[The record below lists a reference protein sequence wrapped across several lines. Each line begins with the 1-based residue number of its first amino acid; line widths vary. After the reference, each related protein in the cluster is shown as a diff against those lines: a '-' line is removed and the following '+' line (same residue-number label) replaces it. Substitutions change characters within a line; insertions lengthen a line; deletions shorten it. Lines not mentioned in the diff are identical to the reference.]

1 MRGLLWVVSLGIA
14 TLVVLVVIGV
24 QVVVPAVVAAAVGG
38 SPALAGQHVTVQVR
52 TSLAGVLLGG
62 RIDEVTVEGAGIQAS
77 SFDVG
82 QLALTASDVT
92 ISTALP
98 ARLGGTLT
106 DVTAFT
112 LGGTKLYVGSV
123 VISGAADQATLVAS
137 IDPSA
142 LEAAL
147 AAEVQSLGLGDF
159 QIRVADGTIR
169 ITAGGREDVGT
180 LRLEDQTLVFDP
192 GAGQSPI
199 PLLDSPPD
207 GAWHL
212 AGVSLSAAGARITA
226 ILDLA
231 RLGLRG

>member
-1 MRGLLWVVSLGIA
+1 MRGLLRVVGLAIA

-52 TSLAGVLLGG
+52 TSLAGVLLHG
-62 RIDEVTVEGAGIQAS
+62 RIDEVTVEGVGIQAD
-77 SFDVG
+77 SFEVG
-82 QLALTASDVT
+82 QLALSASDVA
-92 ISTALP
+92 ISSAMP
-98 ARLGGTLT
+98 ARLGGTLS

-112 LGGTKLYVGSV
+112 LAGTKVYVGSV

-137 IDPSA
+137 IDPGA

-147 AAEVQSLGLGDF
+147 AVEAQQLGLGVAEV
-159 QIRVADGTIR
+159 RVADGTIR
-169 ITAGGREDVGT
+169 IAAGGREDVGT
-180 LRLEDQTLVFDP
+180 LRLEGQALVFDP
-192 GAGQSPI
+192 GGGQSPI
-199 PLLDSPPD
+199 TLLNSPAD

-212 AGVSLSAAGARITA
+212 AGVALSAAGARITA